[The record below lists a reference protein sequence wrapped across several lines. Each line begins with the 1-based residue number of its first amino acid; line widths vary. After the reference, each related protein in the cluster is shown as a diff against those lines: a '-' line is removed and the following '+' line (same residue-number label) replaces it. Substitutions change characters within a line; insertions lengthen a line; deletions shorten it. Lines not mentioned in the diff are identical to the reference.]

1 MFQLSTRA
9 ILLGC
14 MTTAQ
19 LVAAS
24 GPPDFSTYQYS
35 DAPPI
40 DFESSYDFCVVGG
53 GTAGLVLGNRLTESG
68 KFNVIVFEAG
78 PTPDSV
84 PTSLTAGGNQFLLNG
99 GRSLIDYNFVT
110 VPQPGLKNR
119 TLNYHR
125 GRCLGGSSATN
136 GLYYGLGSTG
146 VYDQWEA
153 DGNPGWNASTIFSA
167 AKQGTVFVGNPKN
180 SNDPTYMT
188 WNPDNYG
195 TEGPLKIGFQGYVP
209 ASNPGFMNAT
219 AAIGIPG
226 TMTLDENFERVS
238 SYDSYYQASKDRKNL
253 NVRGSATV
261 VRIIF
266 DEATIGT
273 DEAHAVGVTFVEAGI
288 FHNISCSN
296 EVIVSA
302 GAFHSPFLLKQ
313 SGIGPQDELDKYG
326 IPVVVANE
334 NVGHHMQDHTSFS
347 VIYSVKP
354 EFADI
359 ASTTDMVNDLTVL
372 NEEQR
377 KFYSTADPFEKAKS
391 KWSAPSGCTNAFQE
405 ISNDELKQI
414 GAGAVVDAGFLHQ
427 AHNEILYES
436 VWYPQAFN
444 EYGQPLRNTSYISLT
459 VSNLAALSK
468 GSVTVGSN
476 SALSDPVINP
486 NYLNETADQAMAVQ
500 GVKYLRQI
508 GEHPAWKQWVQEEV
522 SPGPAVQSD
531 EDILEYARTS
541 IIPNWHASS
550 TCRMLPKEKG
560 GVVDNKL
567 RVYGTKGL
575 RVCDVSTFGRLPDVN
590 LVGPVYAVAERGS
603 QIIREEYGD
612 L

>member
-219 AAIGIPG
+219 AAIGIP
-226 TMTLDENFERVS
+226 
-238 SYDSYYQASKDRKNL
+238 
-253 NVRGSATV
+253 ATV

-326 IPVVVANE
+326 IPVVV
-334 NVGHHMQDHTSFS
+334 
-347 VIYSVKP
+347 
-354 EFADI
+354 
-359 ASTTDMVNDLTVL
+359 VNDLTVL

>member
-1 MFQLSTRA
+1 MHHQSTLNQA
-9 ILLGC
+9 
-14 MTTAQ
+14 TTS
-19 LVAAS
+19 AS
-24 GPPDFSTYQYS
+24 
-35 DAPPI
+35 
-40 DFESSYDFCVVGG
+40 VGG

-78 PTPDSV
+78 PTPDTV

-125 GRCLGGSSATN
+125 GRCLAGSSATN
-136 GLYYGLGSTG
+136 GLYYGLGSTS

-153 DGNPGWNASTIFSA
+153 DGNPGWNSSTIFAA
-167 AKQGTVFVGNPKN
+167 AKKGTKFVGNPKN

-219 AAIGIPG
+219 AAIGIPVVQDQNGGSPIGVKQG
-226 TMTLDENFERVS
+226 TMTLDENFER
-238 SYDSYYQASKDRKNL
+238 
-253 NVRGSATV
+253 
-261 VRIIF
+261 
-266 DEATIGT
+266 
-273 DEAHAVGVTFVEAGI
+273 I

-476 SALSDPVINP
+476 SALSDPVIDP